1 MEIKSELLKAVRRY
15 NRYRFPES
23 KAELLTVDVGGFT
36 VKFSGGFCSSC
47 GLYDYFEDLL
57 YAMPEGLRSNLF
69 VEQVNGQGEVFI
81 VSYRFKKPME
91 KRFK

>member
-1 MEIKSELLKAVRRY
+1 MEFKSELLKAIRRY

-23 KAELLTVDVGGFT
+23 EAELLTICVDGFT

-57 YAMPEGLRSNLF
+57 YAMSKRLRSNLF
-69 VEQVNGQGEVFI
+69 IEHVKGDCGDYI
-81 VSYRFKKPME
+81 VSYRFKGSGWV
-91 KRFK
+91 RG